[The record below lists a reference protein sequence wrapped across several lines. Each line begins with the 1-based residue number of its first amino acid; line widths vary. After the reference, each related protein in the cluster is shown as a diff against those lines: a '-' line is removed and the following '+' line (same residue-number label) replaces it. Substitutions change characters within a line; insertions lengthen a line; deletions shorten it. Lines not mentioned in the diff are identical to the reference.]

1 MPGIRDTAYPQLKAS
16 PSAKELDEVYT
27 PTVVELVWAEERT
40 RQDAPRVGLLALLK
54 TFQRLGYFVPLAEV
68 PLPILEHVSQQAGC
82 SVLPPD
88 LARYDASSA
97 RRRQMLLVRDYVG
110 VKAWGEEAQ
119 QALRQASREAAHTL
133 EDLADIINYTLE
145 QLVRQRFELP
155 GFSLLHRAAQ
165 QARAAINREY
175 HALVCQRLGG
185 RSRQQLETLLTRVGE
200 EATSPWYRLKSEPK
214 QPTAQNNRDFLEHLD
229 WLREQAIAADLFA
242 GIPDIKVKQ
251 FAAEARSL
259 DVASMNDLRE
269 PKRLTLAA
277 ALVLAQTARAL
288 DDVADM
294 FVRLVQRLHNQAFVA
309 LQKHQDEHV
318 ERTDHLVATLH
329 DVTLAYQSEGTAEE
343 RLSAI
348 GLVLEPETER
358 ILEECEAHQATAG
371 RKHLPFLTRFYSH
384 QRAALFRFLESVPL
398 VSTSADTS
406 TIDAVAFLL
415 AHKGSRQE
423 QLPFPVVEEEGGNRP
438 RPFLDLSFVGEL
450 WWPLVVPE
458 TRPTETPTHIAR
470 RWFELCV
477 LTQVM
482 QELKSADLCVP
493 GSDRYSD
500 YRDQFVSDEE
510 YRQSLA
516 TYGERAGVP
525 TDPAAFVRTLQQKLD
540 EAARK
545 ADAGFPANEYLRI
558 ENGEAL
564 LKRVRRKPDP
574 VGLRAFERHL
584 KDRMTPVGILDV
596 LVDTE
601 AWLHWTRHFGPI
613 SGHDTKLDNPVERY
627 LVTTFCYGFDFGPTQ
642 TSRSI
647 RGLDRRQ
654 VAFVN
659 QRHVTEENLN
669 EAITTV
675 VNGYN
680 EFSLPKVWGLGK
692 HASADGTKWD
702 LYALNLAAEYHLRY
716 GGYGGIG
723 YYLVSD
729 TYIALFSRFTTCGS
743 WEGHYILDFLQENQ
757 SDIQPDTVHAD
768 TQGQSAAIFGLA
780 HLLGIRLQ
788 PRIRNWKGLNLFR
801 PHAHSR
807 YEHIDCLFTK
817 RVDWELIETMLP
829 EMLRVAVSIGAG
841 KIKPSTVLRRL
852 ATYSRKN
859 KLYFAF
865 RELGYVVR
873 TMFLLEYL
881 SDVELRRLI
890 QSATNKSERFNQFVQ
905 WVAFGGGALA
915 SEGVRDEQRKFIKY
929 NHLVANLLI
938 YHNVVTM
945 TRALERLA
953 TDGYTFDEDFISHI
967 SPYLTEH
974 INRFGR
980 YLLKRDRVPE
990 PLEGVR
996 VLRMPPRSEGLERSA
1011 RAVV

>member
-1 MPGIRDTAYPQLKAS
+1 MPGIRDTAYPQLKATPS
-16 PSAKELDEVYT
+16 PKELEEVYT
-27 PTVVELVWAEERT
+27 PSVMELVWAEERT

-68 PLPILEHVSQQAGC
+68 PLPILEHVAQQAGC
-82 SVLPPD
+82 PVLPPD

-97 RRRQMLLVRDYVG
+97 RRRHMLLVRDYVG
-110 VKAWGEEAQ
+110 VRAWGEEAQ
-119 QALRQASREAAHTL
+119 ETMRQASREAACAL
-133 EDLADIINYTLE
+133 EDLADIINFTLE

-175 HALVCQRLGG
+175 QALVCQRLGEQ
-185 RSRQQLETLLTRVGE
+185 SRRQLERLLTRVGD
-200 EATSPWYRLKSEPK
+200 EATSLWYRLKSEPK

-259 DVASMNDLRE
+259 DVASMNDLKE
-269 PKRLTLAA
+269 SKRFTLAA

-294 FVRLVQRLHNQAFVA
+294 FVRLMQRLHNRASEALLQHQA
-309 LQKHQDEHV
+309 EHV
-318 ERTDHLVATLH
+318 ERTDHLVATLQ

-343 RLSAI
+343 RLAAI
-348 GLVLEPETER
+348 GVFLEPEADR
-358 ILEECEAHQATAG
+358 ILEQCEAHQATAG
-371 RKHLPFLTRFYSH
+371 RNYLPFLTRFYSH
-384 QRAALFRFLESVPL
+384 QRAALFRFLESIEL
-398 VSTSADTS
+398 VSTSADAS
-406 TIDAVAFLL
+406 TTDAIAFLL
-415 AHKGSRQE
+415 AHKTSRQE
-423 QLPFPVVEEEGGNRP
+423 KLSLTDQREPNPP
-438 RPFLDLSFVGEL
+438 RAILDLSFVSEP
-450 WWPLVVPE
+450 WWPLVTPE
-458 TRPTETPTHIAR
+458 TKLTETPTHVSR
-470 RWFELCV
+470 RWLELCV

-500 YRDQFVSDEE
+500 YREQFVSDEE
-510 YRQSLA
+510 YQQGLIS
-516 TYGERAGVP
+516 YGERAGVP
-525 TDPAAFVRTLQQKLD
+525 TDPPSFIRALQEKL
-540 EAARK
+540 EKAARQ
-545 ADAGFPANEYLRI
+545 ADARFPANEYLRI
-558 ENGEAL
+558 EKGEAV
-564 LKRVRRKPDP
+564 LKRVRRNPDP
-574 VGLRAFERHL
+574 IGLRAFERNL
-584 KDRMTPVGILDV
+584 KDRMTPVGILDI

-601 AWLHWTRHFGPI
+601 EWLHWTRHFGPI
-613 SGHDTKLDNPVERY
+613 SGHDTKLANPVERY
-627 LVTTFCYGFDFGPTQ
+627 LITTFCYGFDFGPTQ

-659 QRHVTEENLN
+659 QRHVTEDNLN

-680 EFSLPKVWGLGK
+680 EFPLPKIWGLGK

-729 TYIALFSRFTTCGS
+729 MYIALFSRFTTCGS

-757 SDIQPDTVHAD
+757 SDVQPDTVHAD

-801 PHAHSR
+801 PHPESR

-945 TRALERLA
+945 TKSLERLA
-953 TDGYTFDEDFISHI
+953 ADGYTFDEDLVSSI

-990 PLEGVR
+990 PLDGVR
-996 VLRMPPRSEGLERSA
+996 VLRMPPRSEGMRRMA
-1011 RAVV
+1011 RAAV